1 MKYKKYVKVRDHCH
15 YTGKYRGAAHST
27 CNLKYSVPKKNPV
40 AFHNRS
46 NYDYQFIIKEL
57 TVEFKNQFIC
67 LGENTEKYATF
78 KVPIENEVTII
89 DNNGEKI
96 YVTYYNLLI
105 VQDF

>member
-1 MKYKKYVKVRDHCH
+1 M
-15 YTGKYRGAAHST
+15 
-27 CNLKYSVPKKNPV
+27 PKKNPV

-57 TVEFKNQFIC
+57 AVELKNKFIC
-67 LGENTEKYATF
+67 LRENTEKYITF

>member
-1 MKYKKYVKVRDHCH
+1 MLKLEIIVIIQGNIEVLHIAYVFWNKVC
-15 YTGKYRGAAHST
+15 
-27 CNLKYSVPKKNPV
+27 PKKNPV

-57 TVEFKNQFIC
+57 AVEFKNKFIC
-67 LGENTEKYATF
+67 LRENTEKYITF